1 MRSLAVFVM
10 SVTTFSPLHAGEF
23 NKVLS
28 VGSPAPAFT
37 ELKGA
42 DGKVH
47 SLAEWKD
54 AKCVVVIFTCNSCP
68 VANDYEAR
76 IAKAAAKYAG
86 KAAFVAINSNSG
98 PDDSLAK
105 MTERATKKKYG
116 YAYLHDATQA
126 VAKAYG
132 ANYTPEFFVLDADR
146 KVAYLGALDDKNK
159 AEDAKV
165 NFLDAAVDAVLAGKP
180 AATGE
185 TLARGCKIKWKKEM
199 PE

>member
-1 MRSLAVFVM
+1 
-10 SVTTFSPLHAGEF
+10 
-23 NKVLS
+23 
-28 VGSPAPAFT
+28 
-37 ELKGA
+37 
-42 DGKVH
+42 
-47 SLAEWKD
+47 
-54 AKCVVVIFTCNSCP
+54 
-68 VANDYEAR
+68 
-76 IAKAAAKYAG
+76 
-86 KAAFVAINSNSG
+86 VAINSNSG